1 MKVAAGELDQLIM
14 LESPVVTIDAVGAE
28 VPTWL
33 PEAEAFAKV
42 METRGREFLKGDF
55 KAEEKAVFKVRFREV
70 DSTWRVAW
78 GGRTWR
84 IDSVTGTMR
93 EGWRYIHA
101 TAQGG
106 AN

>member
-14 LESPVVTIDAVGAE
+14 LESPMVTTDGWGGE
-28 VPTWL
+28 VQTWL
-33 PEAEAFAKV
+33 PEAEAYARV
-42 METRGREFLKGDF
+42 METPGREFLKGDF
-55 KAEEKAVFKVRFREV
+55 RAEEKAVFKVRFREV
-70 DSTWRVAW
+70 DSTWRVIW

-93 EGWRYIHA
+93 EGARWIHC
-101 TAQGG
+101 TAQDG